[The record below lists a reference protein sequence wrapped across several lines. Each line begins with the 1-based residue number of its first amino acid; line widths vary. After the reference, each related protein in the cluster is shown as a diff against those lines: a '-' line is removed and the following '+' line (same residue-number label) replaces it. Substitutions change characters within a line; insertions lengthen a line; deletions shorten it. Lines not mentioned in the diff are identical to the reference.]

1 MDLVCIGENHVMK
14 IDQATLKRAGS
25 TVIAGLAVLLT
36 LAVTSNPAAAQQDTA
51 LALVSYAYQSNYC
64 AQGPVA
70 GTTSA
75 SASASCSLTGQAT
88 GTGSAAA
95 TVDNATR
102 TLHADGHIDAT
113 GSGFPS
119 PDGTAA
125 ALDYTTITYT
135 GSQVPTN
142 LVFQYAVTQSEAA
155 NGPAFT
161 DADAELELRDFVSNP
176 SVDWHV
182 QSNVPGVRIDGLS
195 SNSFIDPAGN
205 VTFIVPYDG
214 TGPFLFS
221 TYVQATG
228 HIDYVDNTPINGN
241 AFADITTTLTRVYA
255 TNGTWT
261 SADAQFDALG
271 NGSISASQADT
282 TPEPNALAL
291 LGTGLI
297 GLVPVMR
304 RRRSS

>member
-1 MDLVCIGENHVMK
+1 MK
-14 IDQATLKRAGS
+14 IDQATLNRAGS
-25 TVIAGLAVLLT
+25 SVIAGIAVLLT
-36 LAVTSNPAAAQQDTA
+36 LAATSSPAAAQQDTA
-51 LALVSYAYQSNYC
+51 LAVVSYGYQNNYC
-64 AQGPVA
+64 AQGPIQ
-70 GTTSA
+70 GTTGA
-75 SASASCSLTGQAT
+75 TASASCNLTGQVS
-88 GTGSAAA
+88 GTGSASA
-95 TVDNATR
+95 TIDNATR

-113 GSGFPS
+113 GYGYPS
-119 PDGTAA
+119 PTGSAA

-135 GSQVPTN
+135 GSQVPAN

-155 NGPAFT
+155 NGPAYT
-161 DADAELELRDFVSNP
+161 DADAELQLRDFATNP

-182 QSNVPGVRIDGLS
+182 QSNVPGVRIDGLGA
-195 SNSFIDPAGN
+195 NSFVDSNGN

-214 TGPFLFS
+214 TGPFIFS
-221 TYVQATG
+221 TYVQGTG
-228 HIDYVDNTPINGN
+228 HVNYVDNTPIYGN
-241 AFADITTTLTRVYA
+241 AFGDITTTLTRVYA

-271 NGSISASQADT
+271 NGSISAGQADT

-297 GLVPVMR
+297 GLVPVVR